1 MVEKK
6 VKLELCFP
14 AITNRDFFLCKREKK
29 EKKKRS
35 KAASENTGENRFFYC
50 QSLYI

>member
-29 EKKKRS
+29 KKKRS

>member
-29 EKKKRS
+29 KKEKK
-35 KAASENTGENRFFYC
+35 
-50 QSLYI
+50 QSSQREHR